1 MNNLIMTF
9 LSILIAAIIYIPIIH
24 YLLTERKN
32 RYLKLKAYLKPDI
45 IKDYYTI
52 FFPSIDI
59 VKDSDLINN
68 FERRYINIYG
78 WRRYAIPL
86 ILYLLF
92 LLVCSYL
99 FYHQFDTWFN
109 NNEEAIKLNPIVIF
123 AFIGGYMAVAFDT
136 LQNIK
141 KRDLTSYD
149 IYLSILRLLVSTG
162 GGYAFSKIVTIDLAP
177 AMAFSFGAFPIK
189 SIIKYSRR
197 FFSKKLG
204 IGEASEIE
212 TSNLEIIDGI
222 DRVEAERFRT
232 INKTNILDFAY
243 SDPIDVALRSNFDLI
258 YVIDCIGQ
266 AIFLLYFKTDL
277 DVLTK
282 FGIRS
287 SFELI
292 SLDNKRSSEIDNE
305 RNKYAVIISEISG
318 LLGISEIALKE
329 RIFHVACDPHA
340 IFLDRIWTP
349 GFSAGKKKECL
360 MQEET

>member
-1 MNNLIMTF
+1 MFF
-9 LSILIAAIIYIPIIH
+9 LSILITAIIIIPIIH
-24 YLLTERKN
+24 FLLTERTN
-32 RYLKLKAYLKPDI
+32 RYFNLKSYLKPDI

-52 FFPSIDI
+52 FFPSVDI
-59 VKDSDLINN
+59 GKDEDLLKN
-68 FERRYINIYG
+68 FEKKYINIYG

-86 ILYLLF
+86 ILYVLF
-92 LLVCSYL
+92 LSVCSYL
-99 FYHQFDTWFN
+99 FYHQFDIWFN
-109 NNEEAIKLNPIVIF
+109 NNAEAIKLNSIVIY

-162 GGYAFSKIVTIDLAP
+162 GGFAFSKIVTNDLAP

-189 SIIKYSRR
+189 AIIKYSRR

-204 IGEASEIE
+204 LGETSEIE
-212 TSNLEIIDGI
+212 TYNLEIIDGI
-222 DRVEAERFRT
+222 DRVEAERFRS

-266 AIFLLYFKTDL
+266 AIFLLYFKTDIETL
-277 DVLTK
+277 KK

-287 SFELI
+287 SFEII
-292 SLDNKRSSEIDNE
+292 SLDNMRSSEIDE
-305 RNKYAVIISEISG
+305 EKDKYAVLISEISKS
-318 LLGISEIALKE
+318 LEISETALKE

-340 IFLDRIWTP
+340 MLIDRIWTP
-349 GFSAGKKKECL
+349 GFAAGKKKECL
-360 MQEET
+360 MQEGTG